1 MRVTRGLGV
10 MDSLIVLFDI
20 VLFKAEN
27 RRYELAVLIYIYI
40 YTHYTGVKNTQYS
53 RVISPSTERFSWEG
67 EETPAVYRS
76 LYDRGEVSPAL
87 GLR

>member
-1 MRVTRGLGV
+1 M
-10 MDSLIVLFDI
+10 IVLFDI

-27 RRYELAVLIYIYI
+27 RRYELAVLIYI
-40 YTHYTGVKNTQYS
+40 YTGVKNTQYS